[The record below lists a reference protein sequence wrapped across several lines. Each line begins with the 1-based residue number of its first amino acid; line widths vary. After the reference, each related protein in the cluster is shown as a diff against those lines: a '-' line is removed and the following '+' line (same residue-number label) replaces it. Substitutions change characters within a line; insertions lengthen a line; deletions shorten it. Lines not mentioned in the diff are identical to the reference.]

1 MVSQIDLENFD
12 QAAADFQIAL
22 DIKLQ
27 HLANKYRELAEVYFK
42 LAISLEYAE
51 NYESAIEHIF
61 SAKESLNKRVAELQE
76 GEDGDTERKQIFDFL
91 QDMDVKVSDIK
102 AILEKEAVQEL
113 GESSRSSMPVD
124 VKVNDVSSLVKKQ
137 KRKAEINSNDE
148 KKVKLE

>member
-1 MVSQIDLENFD
+1 
-12 QAAADFQIAL
+12 
-22 DIKLQ
+22 
-27 HLANKYRELAEVYFK
+27 
-42 LAISLEYAE
+42 
-51 NYESAIEHIF
+51 
-61 SAKESLNKRVAELQE
+61 
-76 GEDGDTERKQIFDFL
+76 
-91 QDMDVKVSDIK
+91 MDVKVSDIK